1 MFEGKVIMITNNQEG
16 GTTTTVIFGAS
27 GDLTHRKL
35 IPALFNQFMKGRLPE
50 DFYVVGTS
58 RSEISNEDY
67 RQNLREGVLD
77 LAGMECPEQDWSVF
91 SERIFY
97 IQGNAKELEDY
108 EKLDAFIAEKEA
120 STANRIY
127 YLATAPFLFP
137 ITIERLGQAN
147 MVEESHGWRRVV
159 VEKPFGENLET
170 AHQLNE
176 IIHSVFKEEQV
187 YRIDHYLGKE
197 TAQNI
202 LYFRFLNT
210 IFEPIWNRN
219 HISHVQITV
228 AEEVDVGHR
237 SGYYDGA
244 GVVRDMFQNHLLQ
257 LLTLVAMEPP
267 SAFNADAV
275 RTEKV
280 KVLRAIRKPDPEQSV
295 RGQYKG
301 YLQEKGVADDSKT
314 ATYAALKLYI
324 DNWRWKG
331 VPFYLRSGKALN
343 EKTSEIVIEFER
355 PPHVMFPLPEE
366 YELTPNFISICIQ
379 PDEGIHLRFET
390 KVPDSQQE
398 TQSVDMDFHFRESFS
413 ETPLPDAYE
422 RLLLDAINGDPSLF
436 TRSDEIE
443 TAWGIVDPL
452 LKAWYDNPEVS
463 PVHEYERG
471 SWGPQ
476 QADGFIEDDGFI
488 WRIGCEH

>member
-1 MFEGKVIMITNNQEG
+1 MIPDMES
-16 GTTTTVIFGAS
+16 GTTTIVIFGAS

-35 IPALFNQFMKGRLPE
+35 IPALFNQFMKDRLPE
-50 DFYVVGTS
+50 EFYVVGTS
-58 RSEISNEDY
+58 RSEFSHDEY
-67 RQNLREGVLD
+67 RATLRDGVLE
-77 LAGMECPEQDWSVF
+77 LAGMECPEPEWGQF
-91 SERIFY
+91 SERVFY
-97 IQGNAKELEDY
+97 LEGNAKELADY
-108 EKLDAFIAEKEA
+108 QKLDSFLKELE
-120 STANRIY
+120 SDRANRLY

-137 ITIERLGQAN
+137 ITIHKLGEAD
-147 MVEESHGWRRVV
+147 MVEQGQGWRRVV
-159 VEKPFGENLET
+159 VEKPFGEDLES
-170 AHQLNE
+170 AHELNE
-176 IIHSVFKEEQV
+176 VIHSVFAEDQV

-219 HISHVQITV
+219 YISHVQITV

-237 SGYYDGA
+237 SDYYDDA

-280 KVLRAIRKPDPEQSV
+280 KVLRAIRQLDPQSSV

-301 YLQEKGVADDSKT
+301 YREEEGVGDSSRT
-314 ATYAALKLYI
+314 ATFAALKVYI

-331 VPFYLRSGKALN
+331 VPFYLRSGKALQ
-343 EKTSEIVIEFER
+343 EKVSEIVIEFEP
-355 PPHVMFPLPEE
+355 PPHVMFPLPKD
-366 YELTPNFISICIQ
+366 YNLTPNFISLCIQ

-390 KVPDSQQE
+390 KVPDSQQA
-398 TQSVDMDFHFRESFS
+398 TRSVDMDFHFREAFS
-413 ETPLPDAYE
+413 EQPLPDAYE
-422 RLLLDAINGDPSLF
+422 RLLLDAILGDASLF

-443 TAWGIVDPL
+443 AAWAIVDPL
-452 LKAWYDNPEVS
+452 LSGWEEDPDLS
-463 PVHEYERG
+463 PVYSYERG
-471 SWGPQ
+471 SWGPAE
-476 QADGFIEDDGFI
+476 ADEFIAEAGYV